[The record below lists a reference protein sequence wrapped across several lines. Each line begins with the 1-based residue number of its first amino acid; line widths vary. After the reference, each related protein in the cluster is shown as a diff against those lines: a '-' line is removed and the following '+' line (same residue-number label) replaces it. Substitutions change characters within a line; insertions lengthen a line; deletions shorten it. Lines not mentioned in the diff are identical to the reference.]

1 MGASAARFVGLL
13 LAAVLAM
20 WPAVSAAHAS
30 APTVIPVGRAVGI
43 KLFSDGV
50 VVVGT
55 SDIATEK
62 GSVNPA
68 KACGLKEGDIITHV
82 ADTPVFSLDACSS
95 VLKDYA
101 PGDVVTITVFRR
113 ESSMTDNTF
122 KVDITLQGS

>member
-1 MGASAARFVGLL
+1 MPILRQLIADGKVSGRAMLGVSAKAVKATEAEFYEIPMGLWVVGLTPG
-13 LAAVLAM
+13 ADIG
-20 WPAVSAAHAS
+20 
-30 APTVIPVGRAVGI
+30 T
-43 KLFSDGV
+43 KGV
-50 VVVGT
+50 R
-55 SDIATEK
+55 
-62 GSVNPA
+62 
-68 KACGLKEGDIITHV
+68 EGDIITHV